1 MADGRPT
8 ADGQPRTVQFRRA
21 SPGYFETMKIREL
34 RGRTFADSDVTES
47 QPVIVIS
54 QQLANEFWPGEDAIG
69 HRLARTAGDPGTY
82 RRAITQAVHRVDPG
96 LALSGV
102 TTLEEYLA
110 SSLGPGRFRSVLL
123 LAFAALGLVLA
134 VVGDGWSAL
143 PSVLVLAV
151 AGGLAA
157 AVPTLRATRID
168 PVIALRSE

>member
-1 MADGRPT
+1 MR
-8 ADGQPRTVQFRRA
+8 
-21 SPGYFETMKIREL
+21 S
-34 RGRTFADSDVTES
+34 
-47 QPVIVIS
+47 
-54 QQLANEFWPGEDAIG
+54 AIG
-69 HRLARTAGDPGTY
+69 WRARPVT
-82 RRAITQAVHRVDPG
+82 RARIVARSRKPCTVWTRG